1 MRTLNCNSNRVFLD
15 SLPLLNFKMLISC
28 ALISCLSWGQE
39 RQMKELDAQDYH
51 LWSLPSIGEI
61 TADGKWMTYRI
72 NYEKADTL
80 TVKGIDGRKDYQ
92 FASGFNGRFFD
103 RGMFAC
109 QTKDSLLSIVNLKT
123 GNIKT
128 FDKVTDYAVAG
139 RYLLILRQEHGL
151 KNLIISDVTAKK
163 RYTEKSIIEFKI
175 SPDKNMVAVTTYTD
189 GSYFV
194 KNITLGEKIFIDHI
208 YQNASAQCKRLAWSS
223 DSKNLAFL
231 RLGDKSSELYCYR
244 FNGEKMIS
252 FGPSD
257 KTNFPKNMYIDA
269 DQPLDFSK
277 DNGRI
282 FFKMRQIIIPTNN
295 TSRSDVQIWN
305 AADQWIYTAE
315 QIIKGWTV
323 NPKIGMFEPDT
334 ERFLFITDTK
344 LPKGFLTADKRYSIS
359 YNPKEY
365 EPQTKPKADVDLYL
379 TELSTNTKGM
389 LLKQF
394 RGDDD
399 NILLSPTGKYLSYFK
414 ERCWYVFDVDKKT
427 HLNLTADWKIPLDEV
442 DFDIA
447 GESPAYGLAGWMA
460 NEKKMLIY
468 DQFDIWAVAADGSGK
483 QKLTN
488 GRERGIVFRIVP
500 QNDIEKG
507 SSENRHA
514 ILGNYDLGKG
524 LVLRGT
530 TIDHLKNGI
539 FYLTTAKSPQEI
551 VFTKKQI
558 YNITKAKNAN
568 TFAWIEEN
576 YNNAPQIMNSTGAQ
590 NRKALLVTNPQHHKY
605 FSHEAEI
612 INYTNANGKVLQGI
626 LYYPYNYEVG
636 KKFPMIVHIY
646 EKQLSEIHRF
656 IRPSLYNNTGFNI
669 GNLTAKGYF
678 VFLPDITYTMG
689 NVGESA
695 LNCVEAAV
703 ATVAKREEIDNAKIG
718 LIGHSFGGFETN
730 YIIAKSNLFACA
742 VAGAAPTNFISNYLS
757 EAKNTKQPNFFKI
770 EYSQARMAKSLFED
784 TDAYL
789 RNSPVLLAAGI
800 TTPLLSWTGL
810 KDYQV
815 NYTQSFEFYMAMRRL
830 GKVHILLA
838 FPEEGHGISDRTR
851 DADLTAKIEEWFAYF
866 LKDKHKPNW
875 MNPT

>member
-1 MRTLNCNSNRVFLD
+1 
-15 SLPLLNFKMLISC
+15 
-28 ALISCLSWGQE
+28 
-39 RQMKELDAQDYH
+39 MKELDAQEYH

-61 TADGKWMTYRI
+61 TSDGKWMTYRI

-80 TVKGIDGRKDYQ
+80 TVKGIEGGKNYQ

-123 GNIKT
+123 GNKKS

-139 RYLLILRQEHGL
+139 RYLLILRQENGL
-151 KNLIISDVTAKK
+151 KSLIISDATAKK
-163 RYTEKSIIEFKI
+163 RYTEKNIIEFKI
-175 SPDKNMVAVTTYTD
+175 SPDNNMVAVTIYTD

-194 KNITLGEKIFIDHI
+194 KNITLGERILIHHI
-208 YQNASAQCKRLAWSS
+208 YQNASAQCKRLTWSS
-223 DSKNLAFL
+223 DSKSLAFL
-231 RLGDKSSELYCYR
+231 QIGDKSSELYCYR
-244 FNGEKMIS
+244 LDGEKMIS

-257 KTNFPKNMYIDA
+257 KTNFPKNSYIDA
-269 DQPLDFSK
+269 GQPLDFSK
-277 DNGRI
+277 DNQRI
-282 FFKMRQIIIPTNN
+282 FFKMRQVIIPTN
-295 TSRSDVQIWN
+295 TTGKSDVQIWN
-305 AADQWIYTAE
+305 AADKWIYSAE

-334 ERFLFITDTK
+334 ERFLFITDTIF
-344 LPKGFLTADKRYSIS
+344 PKGFLTADKRYSVS

-379 TELSTNTKGM
+379 TELSTNKKEM
-389 LLKQF
+389 LLKRF

-414 ERCWYVFDVDKKT
+414 EKCWFVFDVGKKT
-427 HLNLTADWKIPLDEV
+427 HLNLTAEWKIPLDEV
-442 DFDIA
+442 EFDMA

-488 GRERGIVFRIVP
+488 GRERGVVFRIVP
-500 QNDIEKG
+500 QNDTERG
-507 SSENRHA
+507 SSDNHHT

-524 LVLRGT
+524 IVLRAT
-530 TIDHLKNGI
+530 TSNHLKNGI
-539 FYLTTAKSPQEI
+539 FYLTTKSLQEI
-551 VFTKKQI
+551 VFKEKGI
-558 YNITKAKNAN
+558 YNITKANKAN

-576 YNNAPQIMNSTGAQ
+576 YNNAPQIMTSNEAQ
-590 NRKALLVTNPQHHKY
+590 KPKILLATNPQHHNY
-605 FSHEAEI
+605 FSHEAEV
-612 INYTNANGKVLQGI
+612 INYTNANGKTLQGM

-636 KKFPMIVHIY
+636 KKFPMVMHIY
-646 EKQLSEIHRF
+646 EKQFAEIHRF
-656 IRPSLYNNTGFNI
+656 IRPSLYNSTGFNI
-669 GNLTAKGYF
+669 ANLTAQGYF

-689 NVGESA
+689 NIGDSA

-703 ATVAKREEIDNAKIG
+703 LAVVQKEEINEEKIG

-730 YIIAKSNLFACA
+730 YIIAKSKLFACA
-742 VAGAAPTNFISNYLS
+742 VAGSAPTNYISNYLS
-757 EAKNTKQPNFFKI
+757 EAKNTKQPNFFMI
-770 EYSQARMAKSLFED
+770 EYGQARMGKSLFDD
-784 TDAYL
+784 TDIYL
-789 RNSPVLLAAGI
+789 RNSPVLLVAGI

-830 GKVHILLA
+830 GKFHILLA
-838 FPEEGHGISDRTR
+838 FPDEGHGILDRTR
-851 DADLTAKIEEWFAYF
+851 DADLTEKIEQWFAYF
-866 LKDKHKPNW
+866 LKDKNKPNW
-875 MNPT
+875 INPT